1 MNIFVLPHNPL
12 GQVTHRLL
20 FPSHDPSGVPAH
32 VLKRRHVSSVLVRP
46 PGDMTMLHQ
55 IQQAS
60 EVISMFKPPL
70 RFPFTHIRVL
80 PFVILISRPRN
91 HMSEVSY
98 NSSLQTQRDI
108 SISEHKCHTRNYTFM
123 FNLKKEEKKYYHKQA
138 HVTTN
143 GANMW
148 ARGKIQLL
156 IQESK
161 SHRAP

>member
-1 MNIFVLPHNPL
+1 
-12 GQVTHRLL
+12 VTHHLL

-32 VLKRRHVSSVLVRP
+32 VLKRRHISSMLVRP
-46 PGDMTMLHQ
+46 PGDMTMLHR
-55 IQQAS
+55 IQQAY

-70 RFPFTHIRVL
+70 RSPSTHIQVL

-98 NSSLQTQRDI
+98 NPPLQTQRDK
-108 SISEHKCHTRNYTFM
+108 SISTHKCHTRNYTFT
-123 FNLKKEEKKYYHKQA
+123 FNLKKEEKSILPQA
-138 HVTTN
+138 SSCNHQWS
-143 GANMW
+143 NMW
-148 ARGKIQLL
+148 AGSKIQLL